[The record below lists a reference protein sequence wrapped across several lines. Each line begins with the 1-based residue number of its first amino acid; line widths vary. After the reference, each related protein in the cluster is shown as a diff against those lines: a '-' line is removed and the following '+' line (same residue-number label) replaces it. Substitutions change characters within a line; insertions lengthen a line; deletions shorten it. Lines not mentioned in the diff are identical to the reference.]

1 MCYVAFDPS
10 KEEELVF
17 SEGSRIGSPAQA
29 QYTLP
34 DGTLLNLGP
43 ERFRAPEIL
52 FQPDIVG
59 EEYPGIHEC
68 LVNSIHRSDMDL
80 RLNLYQNIVLS
91 GGSTLFKGI
100 SALPMRI
107 SPPSAPTSH

>member
-1 MCYVAFDPS
+1 MLDKEHVYAILKGCYT
-10 KEEELVF
+10 
-17 SEGSRIGSPAQA
+17 GSDCSQA

-59 EEYPGIHEC
+59 EEYPGIHE
-68 LVNSIHRSDMDL
+68 
-80 RLNLYQNIVLS
+80 
-91 GGSTLFKGI
+91 
-100 SALPMRI
+100 
-107 SPPSAPTSH
+107 